1 VGASFT
7 LRDQPVTAQTLT
19 ELDIEAPAVLRVN
32 NPVGTV
38 TVEPGREGVI
48 VVQASS
54 SVQGVFGPRTQSLLE
69 AVRIDARSKG
79 PEAHVEVELPETLGP
94 ETVRVNLLLTVP
106 PNTNLDLIN
115 RAGQVRVT
123 GVAGDLRLRSDVGD
137 VQLREVTVQNEY
149 DVIVDVGRIEFRGR
163 LPQGQGEVFLRT
175 RVGEIDV
182 RLPAGS
188 RFVLDAETDA
198 GTIDAGFEL
207 EERQSGRNQGQVG
220 GWLQGQANGGRGVR
234 LVLRAGAGE
243 IRVNPQ
249 P

>member
-1 VGASFT
+1 M
-7 LRDQPVTAQTLT
+7 LW
-19 ELDIEAPAVLRVN
+19 VN

-54 SVQGVFGPRTQSLLE
+54 SVEGVFGPRTQSMLE
-69 AVRIDARSKG
+69 AVQIDARSKG
-79 PEAHVEVELPETLGP
+79 PEAHVEVDLPESLGP
-94 ETVRVNLLLTVP
+94 ESVRVDLRLTVP
-106 PNTNLDLIN
+106 PNTSLDLIN

-123 GVAGDLRLRSDVGD
+123 GAEGDLRLRSDVGD

-149 DVIVDVGRIEFRGR
+149 DVIVEVGRIEFQGR
-163 LPQGQGEVFLRT
+163 LPQDGGEVLLRT
-175 RVGEIDV
+175 RVGEIDA

-188 RFVLDAETDA
+188 RFVLDAETAA
-198 GTIDAGFEL
+198 GTIYTGFEL
-207 EERQSGRNQGQVG
+207 EALQSGRNQAQVG
-220 GWLQGQANGGRGVR
+220 GWLQGRANGGRGVR
-234 LVLRAGAGE
+234 LVLRTGAGE